1 MMTVSCLSLPH
12 KLPVFSIVKR
22 APWRES
28 TFFAIEL
35 ICKINICLAIE
46 QVTEIYAGPLEVN
59 SIDLE
64 VAPIERPVRVVMV
77 NLAFTLRVLRA
88 LDGKREAAIRPEFA
102 ACILL
107 PGREAVSVLIGLGL
121 GGISGSDALRH
132 DDRRLKMEADGR
144 LETQGIVIVEPPDC
158 AADGQSRQ

>member
-1 MMTVSCLSLPH
+1 MSVLCLSLHH
-12 KLPVFSIVKR
+12 KLPVFSVVKR

-35 ICKINICLAIE
+35 IRKIDIRLAIE
-46 QVTEIYAGPLEVN
+46 QITEIYAGPLEVN
-59 SIDLE
+59 SVDLE

-102 ACILL
+102 AGGLL
-107 PGREAVSVLIGLGL
+107 AAKAAVAPVSPPGLAGHPRPLTPL
-121 GGISGSDALRH
+121 H
-132 DDRRLKMEADGR
+132 
-144 LETQGIVIVEPPDC
+144 P
-158 AADGQSRQ
+158 